1 MATILLTS
9 PSPGESPVLSKAIHK
24 PAESKAQMGESIEP
38 RILPPWAYS
47 PHSAWG
53 FLRLTS
59 VGLFVYGEHL
69 SLLPLSESS
78 NYHTNLPMGTVIR
91 NSIKWSIC
99 SLWIVSPTNAFLPR
113 LRVLLFWEYK
123 SHCTHSVWKADML
136 SSRHSPRKSSH
147 PLLRDW
153 KGFSCTHH
161 NYCLCKQFRTLQAIT
176 LGGNPHSCEL
186 CFGSDPSQD
195 LRSNVNHPVLFQAP
209 GKN

>member
-1 MATILLTS
+1 MLTWAIVPGKAEGLCCLVPRGLGRDELWEELLGWTLCLWAQEITLLTMATILLTS

-24 PAESKAQMGESIEP
+24 PAESKARMGESIEP

-69 SLLPLSESS
+69 SLLPLSDSS

-99 SLWIVSPTNAFLPR
+99 RLWIVSPTNAFLPR

-123 SHCTHSVWKADML
+123 SHCTHSV
-136 SSRHSPRKSSH
+136 
-147 PLLRDW
+147 
-153 KGFSCTHH
+153 
-161 NYCLCKQFRTLQAIT
+161 
-176 LGGNPHSCEL
+176 
-186 CFGSDPSQD
+186 
-195 LRSNVNHPVLFQAP
+195 
-209 GKN
+209 